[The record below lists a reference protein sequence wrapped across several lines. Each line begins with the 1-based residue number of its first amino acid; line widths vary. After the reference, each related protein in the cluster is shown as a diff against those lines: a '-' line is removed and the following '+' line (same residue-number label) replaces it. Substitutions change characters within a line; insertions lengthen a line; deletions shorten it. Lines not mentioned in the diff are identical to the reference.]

1 VAGVAVVTGAYS
13 NIGRAVAAALLARG
27 WSIRTLT
34 NRRPESGDAVLDA
47 FPLVFEPSA
56 LVRALRGADALVN
69 TYWVRTLAHGPTFD
83 QAVENS
89 RLLIDAAL
97 EAGVAR
103 VVQVSVS
110 NASVDS
116 ELGYY
121 RGKALVDEYVVSRAP
136 SWAIVRPTLVVGPR
150 DVLTNNIAWF
160 VRRMPFVLV
169 PSGGTYPLRPVL
181 IDDVGRIVADQVESS
196 AYASVDAA
204 GTERYSFRA
213 YVRLVA
219 AAVGRR
225 ARLVTASPAVM
236 LRLLAAAG
244 RVLGDVVLTREELV
258 GLHDGMLE
266 SEQPPLGRASVSA
279 WLLAHGTTLGRRYA
293 NDLRVRRYS
302 TEAAGFAPRDAG
314 AGRERR
320 S

>member
-1 VAGVAVVTGAYS
+1 V
-13 NIGRAVAAALLARG
+13 
-27 WSIRTLT
+27 
-34 NRRPESGDAVLDA
+34 
-47 FPLVFEPSA
+47 
-56 LVRALRGADALVN
+56 
-69 TYWVRTLAHGPTFD
+69 
-83 QAVENS
+83 NS
-89 RLLIDAAL
+89 RLLVDAAVA
-97 EAGVAR
+97 AGVGR
-103 VVQVSVS
+103 LVQVSVS

-116 ELGYY
+116 DLGYY
-121 RGKALVDEYVVSRAP
+121 RGKALIDEYVVSRAP

-169 PSGGTYPLRPVL
+169 PAGGIYPLRPVL
-181 IDDVGRIVADQVESS
+181 IDDVGRIVADQVAS
-196 AYASVDAA
+196 AAYGSVDAA

-225 ARLVTASPAVM
+225 ARLVTASPALM

-244 RVLGDVVLTREELV
+244 RVLGDVVLTPEELR

-266 SEQPPLGRASVSA
+266 SEQPPLGRGSVSV
-279 WLLAHGTTLGRRYA
+279 WLQAHGTTLGRRYA
-293 NDLRVRRYS
+293 NDLRVRRRS
-302 TEAAGFAPRDAG
+302 TEAAGGALPDAG
-314 AGRERR
+314 AGPARR